1 MNCRLV
7 RRHLDA
13 FVDGELDP
21 SSQLDFERHVAV
33 CAGCQEHAAV
43 LVAMKQ
49 ATRDAYV
56 DAAMPDHLMARVSD
70 ALAHADQA
78 RSNASPLVRV
88 VPLKMRHAVPMA
100 AAAAALLVFGWV
112 GNPTPTAT
120 EEGQPTVAASI
131 GGGLFEDVVSLHSK
145 QLPADVSAERGDDA
159 VVSYFRD
166 KLAFPVAP
174 PAFQGLT
181 ARLIGARLSNVR
193 ERQAAAF
200 YYDVGGR
207 RVTLVVF
214 RQPPNF
220 PNAIQR
226 AQMFGKTVH
235 YTQIG
240 GYTVPVSQRGD
251 LTYALTGDLDRNTLL
266 RLAARVQDG
275 RRVE

>member
-13 FVDGELDP
+13 FVDSELDP
-21 SSQLDFERHVAV
+21 SSQLEFERHVSV

-43 LVAMKQ
+43 LVSLKQ
-49 ATRDAYV
+49 ATRDAYE
-56 DAAMPDHLMARVSD
+56 DADMPEHLVARVAD
-70 ALAHADQA
+70 ALAQADQG
-78 RSNASPLVRV
+78 RSAASPLVRV

-112 GNPTPTAT
+112 GNPGPTGT
-120 EEGQPTVAASI
+120 EDGQPTVAASL
-131 GGGLFEDVVSLHSK
+131 GGGLFEDVVNLHSK
-145 QLPADVSAERGDDA
+145 QLPADVSGERGNEA

-200 YYDVGGR
+200 YYDVGGH

-214 RQPPNF
+214 RKPPNF
-220 PNAIQR
+220 PNGIQR
-226 AQMFGKTVH
+226 AHMFGKTVH
-235 YTQIG
+235 YTEIG
-240 GYTVPVSQRGD
+240 GYTVPVRQRNG

-266 RLAARVQDG
+266 RLAARVQDA